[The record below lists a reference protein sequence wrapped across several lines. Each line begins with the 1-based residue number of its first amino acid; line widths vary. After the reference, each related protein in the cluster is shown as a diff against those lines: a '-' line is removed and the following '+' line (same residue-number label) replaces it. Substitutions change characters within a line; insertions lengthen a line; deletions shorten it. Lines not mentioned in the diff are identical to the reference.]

1 MEKTTTAI
9 TRQTES
15 LVGPVLV
22 RCEDDLDEKTVL
34 AKVGMPSVHLLLSVN
49 DILNKVVEIC
59 FDGNRS
65 ELLDLLGTQVGVLP
79 HSYQGRER
87 AYAGTFF
94 GNKEFKCFPLTQNLK
109 NLYLCTFVAKF
120 SWHHLRS
127 FSANFF
133 CPKYWTPPLFSA
145 FRRYSMIC
153 YGYHGMLSMTFSG
166 IEIYTTL

>member
-1 MEKTTTAI
+1 MAQNHQNGTTWHCFIQWSIWHDNEVQLRTIAGLEEQFNKLPDNGKTTTAI

-34 AKVGMPSVHLLLSVN
+34 AKIGMPSVHLLLSVN

-59 FDGNRS
+59 FEGNRY

-94 GNKEFKCFPLTQNLK
+94 GNKEFKFFPLTQNLK
-109 NLYLCTFVAKF
+109 KIFIYA
-120 SWHHLRS
+120 
-127 FSANFF
+127 
-133 CPKYWTPPLFSA
+133 LFSA
-145 FRRYSMIC
+145 I
-153 YGYHGMLSMTFSG
+153 L
-166 IEIYTTL
+166 